1 MKEIAQQIT
10 KPLTCP
16 STWVLAVGSLPP
28 VANLFLKKKTGMLL
42 VFKRFQDALEKKKK
56 KKRIYQ
62 LHMTLA

>member
-28 VANLFLKKKTGMLL
+28 VANLFLKKKNRH
-42 VFKRFQDALEKKKK
+42 VISF
-56 KKRIYQ
+56 
-62 LHMTLA
+62 